1 MTKFYNIMKNFIT
14 NSKEAK
20 TLKVRLEE
28 LISKSVELKFLVGFF
43 YFSGLDELYKSLQNN
58 KDVIIKILV
67 GLQVDEINHQLI
79 EYADVENKNS
89 SDSNN
94 KIFEK
99 FINSIRKSINTETF
113 DDANFYEQV
122 KFFIDLIKNDR
133 LIIRKTI
140 VPSHAKLYIFKL
152 KDDQV
157 SRKQLF
163 ITGSSNL
170 TRPGLSDQEEFN
182 VEISDYGV
190 EDTEE
195 YFDELWNNAIK
206 ITENSEKKKKI
217 LEIIEKET
225 LVREIT
231 PFEAYAFIMKNYID
245 VFEKKQ
251 IGDSL
256 INIFTKNGYTPYKY
270 QLDAIQQALA
280 IIEKNNGVIL
290 ADVVGLGK
298 TIIACSIAYELRKR
312 GVIICPP
319 GLKGDP
325 KLKDAGWNMYKE
337 QFRLHDWEVWSLG
350 ELDKLQTQMIEGK
363 LNDIEIVIVDE
374 AHRFRNQDTHSYEY
388 LKNICRGKIVILLS
402 ATPFNNRP
410 EDILSLLSLFI
421 TPKNSSISLDDNL
434 ARKFREFKYFFD
446 RLGYI
451 NKYYNSPDEDKKMKA
466 FTKYHEVFQNDDSEI
481 NMNLVREKSKLLAKQ
496 IRDIIEPV
504 IIRRNRL
511 DLINNTSY
519 QNEIKNLSIV
529 KDPQEWFYELSKE
542 QSDFYEKIISV
553 FSDTIGERRFTG
565 AIYKPAHYEKP
576 YDKDYNKN
584 KQENFEFT
592 SQANLYNFIRRLLV
606 RRFESSFGSFKQSI
620 QNLKN
625 INEYV
630 LAFVKKTNKYILDRD
645 FIEKIYELEPEEIEN
660 ELIKHIQELNNDN
673 SNKKNAKIY
682 NLDDFD
688 KKNEFLSDIQSDIDL
703 FDDILKELDNFKLI
717 ENDPKSKVLIENIKK
732 QLHNEPHRKIVI
744 FTEYIDT
751 VKHLSERLNS
761 AFDGRVLSIAGNMVG
776 KIEDINKNF
785 DATYEKQ
792 DDKYDI
798 LLCTD
803 KISEGFNLNRAGIVI
818 NYDIPW
824 NPVRVI
830 QRIGRINR
838 ISKKVFDELYIVNF
852 FPTEL
857 GANEMKSR
865 EIASI
870 KMFHIHNILGEDA
883 KIFDIDE
890 VPSPS
895 DLYDKLKQNP
905 DDLEKESFYTKI
917 LKEYEQIKNSYPDMI
932 TSLDNLPRRIKVAKK
947 GNENELL
954 LFIKKFGLYISYAN
968 YSSNNKKTEISME
981 DAFEKIKCNAYDK
994 SIDLSGNFWDYY
1006 KELKDIYDKKT
1017 IPTNPRDNDPER
1029 KALNTIN
1036 SLINSKNYRF
1046 QQYHIDFLKMLKE
1059 DIIDYGTLPT
1069 KTLKRI
1075 AAMNCKSENNIQKTI
1090 NEIES
1095 LIREMGSNYLEIEKK
1110 RLQSF
1115 NKEIIIAIENQK
1127 L

>member
-1 MTKFYNIMKNFIT
+1 MKNFII
-14 NSKEAK
+14 NNKDI
-20 TLKVRLEE
+20 TLKMRLEE
-28 LISKSVELKFLVGFF
+28 LITKSVELKFLVGFF

-67 GLQVDEINHQLI
+67 GLNVDEINHQLI
-79 EYADVENKNS
+79 EYADVGSNSNENIFNNYIS
-89 SDSNN
+89 SIKKSFNTDN
-94 KIFEK
+94 FDEK
-99 FINSIRKSINTETF
+99 
-113 DDANFYEQV
+113 DFYDQV
-122 KFFIDLIKNDR
+122 SFFNDLIKQDR
-133 LIIRKTI
+133 LIIRKTYY
-140 VPSHAKLYIFKL
+140 PNHAKLYIFKL
-152 KDDQV
+152 NQDQV
-157 SRKQLF
+157 ACDRLF

-170 TRPGLSDQEEFN
+170 TKPGLSEQEEFN
-182 VEISDYGV
+182 VEISDFGV
-190 EDTEE
+190 DAAEE
-195 YFDELWNNAIK
+195 YFDELWNKSIK
-206 ITENSEKKKKI
+206 ITEIPAKKNKLI
-217 LEIIEKET
+217 EIIEKDT
-225 LVREIT
+225 LVRKIT
-231 PFEAYAFIMKNYID
+231 PFEAYAYVIKTYLD
-245 VFEKKQ
+245 VFEKKYV
-251 IGDSL
+251 GDTL
-256 INIFTKNGYTPYKY
+256 KKIFKDNGYTPYEY
-270 QLDAIQQALA
+270 QLDAIKQALA

-298 TIIACSIAYELRKR
+298 TIIACSIAYELHKR

-319 GLKGDP
+319 GLKGDIRY
-325 KLKDAGWNMYKE
+325 KDAGWNMYKE
-337 QFRLHDWEVWSLG
+337 QFKLHDWEVWSLG
-350 ELDKLQTQMIEGK
+350 ELDKLQEQMSK
-363 LNDIEIVIVDE
+363 DNSKDIEVVIVDE
-374 AHRFRNQDTHSYEY
+374 AHRFRNQDTQSYEY

-402 ATPFNNRP
+402 ATPFNNSP
-410 EDILSLLSLFI
+410 ADILSLLSLFI

-434 ARKFREFKYFFD
+434 AAKFRQFKRDFD
-446 RLGYI
+446 NLGYI
-451 NKYYNSPDEDKKMKA
+451 NKNYNSPDEDKKNKA
-466 FTKYHEVFQNDDSEI
+466 LTKYNEIFNTDVSEI
-481 NMNLVREKSKLLAKQ
+481 NMNLVKERSKSLAKQ

-511 DLINNTSY
+511 DLINNTFY
-519 QNEIKNLSIV
+519 QNELKSLSVV
-529 KDPQEWFYELSKE
+529 KDPQEWFYELSKDQLNFYE
-542 QSDFYEKIISV
+542 NVIKYFSDFE
-553 FSDTIGERRFTG
+553 GERRFTG
-565 AIYKPAHYEKP
+565 AVYKPAHYEKD
-576 YDKDYNKN
+576 YDKDSEKN
-584 KQENFEFT
+584 RQENIEFN
-592 SQANLYNFIRRLLV
+592 SQANLYNLIRRLLV
-606 RRFESSFGSFKQSI
+606 RRFESSFGSFKQSLE
-620 QNLKN
+620 NLKKN
-625 INEYV
+625 NENV
-630 LAFVKKTNKYILDRD
+630 LKFIEKTNKYILDRD
-645 FIEKIYELEPEEIEN
+645 FIDKIFALELEPEEIEN
-660 ELIKHIQELNNDN
+660 ELIKHIEALNTENN
-673 SNKKNAKIY
+673 NKKNTKIY
-682 NLDDFD
+682 YLDDFV
-688 KKNEFLSDIQSDIDL
+688 KKDEFLRDIRSDISL
-703 FDDILKELDNFKLI
+703 FNDILDELKKLNLI
-717 ENDPKSKVLIENIKK
+717 DEDPKSKTLIENIKK
-732 QLHNEPHRKIVI
+732 QLHDEPNRKIVI

-761 AFDGRVLSIAGNMVG
+761 AFNGRVLSIAGDMKS

-785 DATYEKQ
+785 DATYKKQ
-792 DDKYDI
+792 EDRYDI

-803 KISEGFNLNRAGIVI
+803 KLSEGFNLNRAGMVI

-852 FPTEL
+852 FPTEI

-932 TSLDNLPRRIKVAKK
+932 KSLDNLPRRIKVAKK

-981 DAFEKIKCNAYDK
+981 DAFEKIKCDAYDK
-994 SIDLSGNFWDYY
+994 SIDLSENFWDYY

-1017 IPTNPRDNDPER
+1017 ISTNPRDNDPER

-1069 KTLKRI
+1069 KTLRRI

>member
-1 MTKFYNIMKNFIT
+1 MTNFII
-14 NSKEAK
+14 NNKDI
-20 TLKVRLEE
+20 TLKMRLEE
-28 LISKSVELKFLVGFF
+28 LITKSVELKFLVGFF

-67 GLQVDEINHQLI
+67 GLNVDEINHQLI
-79 EYADVENKNS
+79 EYADVGSNSNENIFNNYIS
-89 SDSNN
+89 SI
-94 KIFEK
+94 K
-99 FINSIRKSINTETF
+99 KSINTDNF
-113 DDANFYEQV
+113 DEKDFYDQV
-122 KFFIDLIKNDR
+122 SFFNDLIKQDR
-133 LIIRKTI
+133 LIIRKTYY
-140 VPSHAKLYIFKL
+140 PNHAKLYIFKL
-152 KDDQV
+152 NQDQIA
-157 SRKQLF
+157 RDRLF

-170 TRPGLSDQEEFN
+170 TRPGLSEQEEFN
-182 VEISDYGV
+182 VEISDFGV
-190 EDTEE
+190 DAAEE
-195 YFDELWNNAIK
+195 YFDELWNKSIK
-206 ITENSEKKKKI
+206 ITEIPAKKNKLI
-217 LEIIEKET
+217 EIIEKDT
-225 LVREIT
+225 LVRKIT
-231 PFEAYAFIMKNYID
+231 PFEAYAYVIKTYLD
-245 VFEKKQ
+245 VFEKKNV
-251 IGDSL
+251 DDTL
-256 INIFTKNGYTPYKY
+256 KKIFKDNGYTPYEY
-270 QLDAIQQALA
+270 QLDAIKQALA

-298 TIIACSIAYELRKR
+298 TIIACSIAYELHKR

-319 GLKGDP
+319 GLKGNS
-325 KLKDAGWNMYKE
+325 KYKDAGWNMYKE
-337 QFRLHDWEVWSLG
+337 QFKLHDWEVWSLG
-350 ELDKLQTQMIEGK
+350 ELDKLQEQMSNDK
-363 LNDIEIVIVDE
+363 LKDIEVVIVDE
-374 AHRFRNQDTHSYEY
+374 AHRFRNQDTQSYEY

-402 ATPFNNRP
+402 ATPFNNSP
-410 EDILSLLSLFI
+410 ADILSLLSLFI

-434 ARKFREFKYFFD
+434 AAKFRQFKYVFD
-446 RLGYI
+446 MLGYI
-451 NKYYNSPDEDKKMKA
+451 NKNYNSPDEDKKNKA
-466 FTKYHEVFQNDDSEI
+466 LTKYNEIFNTDDSEI
-481 NMNLVREKSKLLAKQ
+481 NMNLVKQRSKSLAKQ

-511 DLINNTSY
+511 DLINNTFY
-519 QNEIKNLSIV
+519 QNELKSLSVV
-529 KDPQEWFYELSKE
+529 KDPQEWFYKLSKDQSNFYE
-542 QSDFYEKIISV
+542 NVIKYFSDFE
-553 FSDTIGERRFTG
+553 GERRFTG
-565 AIYKPAHYEKP
+565 AIYKPAHYEKD
-576 YDKDYNKN
+576 YDKVSEKN
-584 KQENFEFT
+584 RQENFEFN

-606 RRFESSFGSFKQSI
+606 RRFESSFGSFKQSLE
-620 QNLKN
+620 NLKKT
-625 INEYV
+625 NEYV
-630 LAFVKKTNKYILDRD
+630 LEFVKKTNKYILDRD
-645 FIEKIYELEPEEIEN
+645 FIEKIHILEPEEIEN
-660 ELIKHIQELNNDN
+660 ELIKRIEALNTENN
-673 SNKKNAKIY
+673 NKKNSKIY
-682 NLDDFD
+682 YLDDFV
-688 KKNEFLSDIQSDIDL
+688 KKDEFLSDIQSDISL
-703 FDDILKELDNFKLI
+703 FDDILNELKKLKLI
-717 ENDPKSKVLIENIKK
+717 DEDPKSKTLIENIKK
-732 QLHNEPHRKIVI
+732 QLHDEPNRKIVI

-761 AFDGRVLSIAGNMVG
+761 AFNGRVLSIAGDMKS

-785 DATYEKQ
+785 DATYKKQ
-792 DDKYDI
+792 EDRYDI

-803 KISEGFNLNRAGIVI
+803 KLSEGFNLNRAGMVI

-865 EIASI
+865 EIASA
-870 KMFHIHNILGEDA
+870 KMFLIHNILGEDA

-968 YSSNNKKTEISME
+968 YSSNDKKTEISME
-981 DAFEKIKCNAYDK
+981 DAFEKIKCDAYDK

-1017 IPTNPRDNDPER
+1017 ISTNKRENDPER

-1069 KTLKRI
+1069 KTLRRI

>member
-1 MTKFYNIMKNFIT
+1 MTNFII
-14 NSKEAK
+14 NNKDI
-20 TLKVRLEE
+20 TLKMRLEE
-28 LISKSVELKFLVGFF
+28 LITKSVELKFLVGFF

-67 GLQVDEINHQLI
+67 GLNVDEKNHQLI
-79 EYADVENKNS
+79 EYADVGSNSNENIF
-89 SDSNN
+89 NN
-94 KIFEK
+94 YIA
-99 FINSIRKSINTETF
+99 SIKKSINTDNF
-113 DDANFYEQV
+113 DEKDFYDQV
-122 KFFIDLIKNDR
+122 SFFNDLIKQDR
-133 LIIRKTI
+133 LIIRKTYYAN
-140 VPSHAKLYIFKL
+140 HAKLYIFKL
-152 KDDQV
+152 NQDQIA
-157 SRKQLF
+157 RDRLF

-170 TRPGLSDQEEFN
+170 TRPGLSEQEEFN
-182 VEISDYGV
+182 VEISDFGV
-190 EDTEE
+190 DAAEE
-195 YFDELWNNAIK
+195 YFDELWNKSIK
-206 ITENSEKKKKI
+206 ITEIPAKKNKLI
-217 LEIIEKET
+217 EIIEKDT
-225 LVREIT
+225 LVRKIT
-231 PFEAYAFIMKNYID
+231 PFEAYAYVIKTYLD
-245 VFEKKQ
+245 VFEKKNV
-251 IGDSL
+251 DDTL
-256 INIFTKNGYTPYKY
+256 KKIFKDNGYTPYEY
-270 QLDAIQQALA
+270 QLDAIKQALA

-298 TIIACSIAYELRKR
+298 TIIACSIAYELHKR

-319 GLKGDP
+319 GLKGD
-325 KLKDAGWNMYKE
+325 KYKDAGWNMYRE
-337 QFRLHDWEVWSLG
+337 QFKLHDWEVWSLG
-350 ELDKLQTQMIEGK
+350 ELDKLQEQMSNDK
-363 LNDIEIVIVDE
+363 LKDIEVVIVDE
-374 AHRFRNQDTHSYEY
+374 AHRFRNQDTQSYEY

-402 ATPFNNRP
+402 ATPFNNSP
-410 EDILSLLSLFI
+410 ADILSLLSLFI

-434 ARKFREFKYFFD
+434 AAKFRQFKYVFD
-446 RLGYI
+446 MLGYI
-451 NKYYNSPDEDKKMKA
+451 NKNYNSPDEDKKNKA
-466 FTKYHEVFQNDDSEI
+466 LTKYNEIFNTDDSEI
-481 NMNLVREKSKLLAKQ
+481 NMNLVKQRSKSLAKQ

-511 DLINNTSY
+511 DLINNTFY
-519 QNEIKNLSIV
+519 QNELKSLSVV
-529 KDPQEWFYELSKE
+529 KDPQEWFYKLSKDQSNFYE
-542 QSDFYEKIISV
+542 NVIKYFSDFE
-553 FSDTIGERRFTG
+553 GERRFTG
-565 AIYKPAHYEKP
+565 AIYKPAHYEKD
-576 YDKDYNKN
+576 YDKVSEKN
-584 KQENFEFT
+584 RQENFEFN

-606 RRFESSFGSFKQSI
+606 RRFESSFGSFKQSLE
-620 QNLKN
+620 NLKKT
-625 INEYV
+625 NEYV
-630 LAFVKKTNKYILDRD
+630 LEFVKKTNKYILDRD
-645 FIEKIYELEPEEIEN
+645 FIEKIHILEPEEIEN
-660 ELIKHIQELNNDN
+660 ELIKRIEALNTENN
-673 SNKKNAKIY
+673 NKKNSKIY
-682 NLDDFD
+682 YLDDFV
-688 KKNEFLSDIQSDIDL
+688 KKDEFLSDIQSDISL
-703 FDDILKELDNFKLI
+703 FDDILNELKKLKLI
-717 ENDPKSKVLIENIKK
+717 DEDPKSKTLIENIKK
-732 QLHNEPHRKIVI
+732 QLHDEPNRKIVI

-761 AFDGRVLSIAGNMVG
+761 AFNGRVLSIAGDMKS
-776 KIEDINKNF
+776 KIEDINKTF
-785 DATYEKQ
+785 DATYKKQ
-792 DDKYDI
+792 EDRYDI

-803 KISEGFNLNRAGIVI
+803 KLSEGFNLNRAGMVI

-852 FPTEL
+852 FPTEI

-865 EIASI
+865 EIASA
-870 KMFHIHNILGEDA
+870 KMFLIHNILGEDA

-932 TSLDNLPRRIKVAKK
+932 KSLDNLPRRIKVAKK

-968 YSSNNKKTEISME
+968 YSSNDKKTEISME
-981 DAFEKIKCNAYDK
+981 DAFEKIKCDAYDK

-1017 IPTNPRDNDPER
+1017 ISTNKRENDPER

-1069 KTLKRI
+1069 KTLRRI

>member
-1 MTKFYNIMKNFIT
+1 MTNFII
-14 NSKEAK
+14 NNKDI
-20 TLKVRLEE
+20 TLKMRLEE
-28 LISKSVELKFLVGFF
+28 LITKSVELKFLVGFF

-67 GLQVDEINHQLI
+67 GLNVDEINHQLI
-79 EYADVENKNS
+79 EYADVGSNSNENIFNNYIS
-89 SDSNN
+89 SI
-94 KIFEK
+94 K
-99 FINSIRKSINTETF
+99 KSINTDNF
-113 DDANFYEQV
+113 DEKDFYDQV
-122 KFFIDLIKNDR
+122 SFFNDLIKQDR
-133 LIIRKTI
+133 LIIRKTYY
-140 VPSHAKLYIFKL
+140 PNHAKLYIFKL
-152 KDDQV
+152 NQDQIA
-157 SRKQLF
+157 RDRLF

-170 TRPGLSDQEEFN
+170 TRPGLSEQEEFN
-182 VEISDYGV
+182 VEISDFGV
-190 EDTEE
+190 DAAEE
-195 YFDELWNNAIK
+195 YFDELWNKSIK
-206 ITENSEKKKKI
+206 ITEIPAKKNKLI
-217 LEIIEKET
+217 EIIEKDT
-225 LVREIT
+225 LVRKIT
-231 PFEAYAFIMKNYID
+231 PFEAYAYVIKTYLD
-245 VFEKKQ
+245 VFEKKNV
-251 IGDSL
+251 DDTL
-256 INIFTKNGYTPYKY
+256 KKIFKDNGYTPYEY
-270 QLDAIQQALA
+270 QLDAIKQALA

-298 TIIACSIAYELRKR
+298 TIIACSIAYELHKR

-319 GLKGDP
+319 GLKGNS
-325 KLKDAGWNMYKE
+325 KYKDAGWNMYKE
-337 QFRLHDWEVWSLG
+337 QFKLHDWEVWSLG
-350 ELDKLQTQMIEGK
+350 ELDKLQEQMSNDK
-363 LNDIEIVIVDE
+363 LKDIEVVIVDE
-374 AHRFRNQDTHSYEY
+374 AHRFRNQDTQSYEY

-402 ATPFNNRP
+402 ATPFNNSP
-410 EDILSLLSLFI
+410 ADILSLLSLFI

-434 ARKFREFKYFFD
+434 AAKFRQFKYVFD
-446 RLGYI
+446 MLGYI
-451 NKYYNSPDEDKKMKA
+451 NKNYNSPDEDKKNKA
-466 FTKYHEVFQNDDSEI
+466 LTKYNEIFNTDESEI
-481 NMNLVREKSKLLAKQ
+481 NMNLVKQRSKSLAKQ

-511 DLINNTSY
+511 DLINNTFY
-519 QNEIKNLSIV
+519 QNELKSLSVV
-529 KDPQEWFYELSKE
+529 KDPQEWFYKLSKDQSNFYE
-542 QSDFYEKIISV
+542 NVIKYFSDFE
-553 FSDTIGERRFTG
+553 GERRFTG
-565 AIYKPAHYEKP
+565 AIYKPAHYEKD
-576 YDKDYNKN
+576 YDKVSEKN
-584 KQENFEFT
+584 RQENFEFN

-606 RRFESSFGSFKQSI
+606 RRFESSFGSFKQSLE
-620 QNLKN
+620 NLKKT
-625 INEYV
+625 NEYV
-630 LAFVKKTNKYILDRD
+630 LEFVKKTNKYILDRD
-645 FIEKIYELEPEEIEN
+645 FIEKIHILEPEEIEN
-660 ELIKHIQELNNDN
+660 ELIKRIEALNTENN
-673 SNKKNAKIY
+673 NKKNSKIY
-682 NLDDFD
+682 YLDDFV
-688 KKNEFLSDIQSDIDL
+688 KKDEFLSDIQSDISL
-703 FDDILKELDNFKLI
+703 FDDILNELKKLKLI
-717 ENDPKSKVLIENIKK
+717 DEDPKSKTLIENIKK
-732 QLHNEPHRKIVI
+732 QLHDEPNRKIVI

-761 AFDGRVLSIAGNMVG
+761 AFNGRVLSIAGDMKS

-785 DATYEKQ
+785 DATYKKQ
-792 DDKYDI
+792 EDRYDI

-803 KISEGFNLNRAGIVI
+803 KLSEGFNLNRAGMVI

-852 FPTEL
+852 FPTEI

-865 EIASI
+865 EIASA
-870 KMFHIHNILGEDA
+870 KMFLIHNILGEDA

-968 YSSNNKKTEISME
+968 YSSNDKKTEISME
-981 DAFEKIKCNAYDK
+981 DAFEKIKCDAYDK

-1017 IPTNPRDNDPER
+1017 ISTNKRENDPER

-1069 KTLKRI
+1069 KTLRRI

>member
-1 MTKFYNIMKNFIT
+1 MTNFIT
-14 NSKEAK
+14 NSNKDISLEARLKE
-20 TLKVRLEE
+20 LLSV
-28 LISKSVELKFLVGFF
+28 SKELKFLVGFF
-43 YFSGLDELYKSLQNN
+43 YFSGLDVLYDSLKNN
-58 KDVIIKILV
+58 NDVTLKILV

-152 KDDQV
+152 NDDQV

-182 VEISDYGV
+182 VEISDYGI

-363 LNDIEIVIVDE
+363 LDDIEIVIVDE

-688 KKNEFLSDIQSDIDL
+688 KKDEFLSDIQSDIDL

-761 AFDGRVLSIAGNMVG
+761 AFDGRVLSIAGNMEG

-803 KISEGFNLNRAGIVI
+803 KISEGFNLNRAGMVI

-890 VPSPS
+890 VPTPS
-895 DLYDKLKQNP
+895 GLYDKLKQNP
-905 DDLEKESFYTKI
+905 DYLEQESFYTNI
-917 LKEYEQIKNSYPDMI
+917 LKEYEQIKNNFPEMI
-932 TSLDNLPRRIKVAKK
+932 TSFDNLPRRIKVAKRGK
-947 GNENELL
+947 ENELL
-954 LFIKKFGLYISYAN
+954 VFIKKFGLYISYAN
-968 YSSNNKKTEISME
+968 YSTNNKTTEISIE
-981 DAFEKIKCNAYDK
+981 DAFEKIKCDANENSLK
-994 SIDLSGNFWDYY
+994 LSENFWDYY
-1006 KELKDIYDKKT
+1006 KELKDISDKK
-1017 IPTNPRDNDPER
+1017 NMSDNVSKNKNENNLEQ
-1029 KALNTIN
+1029 KAIN
-1036 SLINSKNYRF
+1036 AIKSLINSKNYRL
-1046 QQYHIDFLKMLKE
+1046 QPYHIDFLKMLKE

-1075 AAMNCKSENNIQKTI
+1075 ADMNTMSETGIEKTI
-1090 NEIES
+1090 KEIDS

>member
-1 MTKFYNIMKNFIT
+1 MTNFII
-14 NSKEAK
+14 NNKDI
-20 TLKVRLEE
+20 TLKMRLEE
-28 LISKSVELKFLVGFF
+28 LITKSVELKFLVGFF

-67 GLQVDEINHQLI
+67 GLNVDEINHQLI
-79 EYADVENKNS
+79 EYADVGSNSNENIFNNYIS
-89 SDSNN
+89 SI
-94 KIFEK
+94 K
-99 FINSIRKSINTETF
+99 KSINTDNF
-113 DDANFYEQV
+113 DEKDFYDQV
-122 KFFIDLIKNDR
+122 SFFNDLIKQDR
-133 LIIRKTI
+133 LIIRKTYY
-140 VPSHAKLYIFKL
+140 PNHAKLYIFKL
-152 KDDQV
+152 NQDQIA
-157 SRKQLF
+157 RDRLF

-170 TRPGLSDQEEFN
+170 TRPGLSEQEEFN
-182 VEISDYGV
+182 VEISDFGV
-190 EDTEE
+190 DAAEE
-195 YFDELWNNAIK
+195 YFDELWNKSIK
-206 ITENSEKKKKI
+206 ITEIPAKKNKLI
-217 LEIIEKET
+217 EIIEKDT
-225 LVREIT
+225 LVRKIT
-231 PFEAYAFIMKNYID
+231 PFEAYAYVIKTYLD
-245 VFEKKQ
+245 VFEKKNV
-251 IGDSL
+251 DDTL
-256 INIFTKNGYTPYKY
+256 KKIFKDNGYTPYEY
-270 QLDAIQQALA
+270 QLDAIKQALA

-298 TIIACSIAYELRKR
+298 TIIACSIAYELHKR

-319 GLKGDP
+319 GLKGNS
-325 KLKDAGWNMYKE
+325 KYKDAGWNMYKE
-337 QFRLHDWEVWSLG
+337 QFKLHDWEVWSLG
-350 ELDKLQTQMIEGK
+350 ELDKLQEQMSNDK
-363 LNDIEIVIVDE
+363 LKDIEVVIVDE
-374 AHRFRNQDTHSYEY
+374 AHRFRNQDTQSYEY

-402 ATPFNNRP
+402 ATPFNNSP
-410 EDILSLLSLFI
+410 ADILSLLSLFI

-434 ARKFREFKYFFD
+434 AAKFRQFKYVFD
-446 RLGYI
+446 MLGYI
-451 NKYYNSPDEDKKMKA
+451 NKNYNSPDEDKKNKA
-466 FTKYHEVFQNDDSEI
+466 LTKYNEIFNTDDSEI
-481 NMNLVREKSKLLAKQ
+481 NMNLVKQRSKSLAKQ

-511 DLINNTSY
+511 DLINNTFY
-519 QNEIKNLSIV
+519 QNELKSLSVV
-529 KDPQEWFYELSKE
+529 KDPQEWFYKLSKDQSNFYE
-542 QSDFYEKIISV
+542 NVIKYFSDFE
-553 FSDTIGERRFTG
+553 GERRFTG
-565 AIYKPAHYEKP
+565 AIYKPAHYEKD
-576 YDKDYNKN
+576 YDKVSEKN
-584 KQENFEFT
+584 RQENFEFN

-606 RRFESSFGSFKQSI
+606 RRFESSFGSFKQSLE
-620 QNLKN
+620 NLKKT
-625 INEYV
+625 NEYV
-630 LAFVKKTNKYILDRD
+630 LEFVKKTNKYILDRD
-645 FIEKIYELEPEEIEN
+645 FIEKIHILEPEEIEN
-660 ELIKHIQELNNDN
+660 ELIKRIEALNTENN
-673 SNKKNAKIY
+673 NKKNSKIY
-682 NLDDFD
+682 YLDDFV
-688 KKNEFLSDIQSDIDL
+688 KKDEFLSDIQSDISL
-703 FDDILKELDNFKLI
+703 FDDILNELKKLKLI
-717 ENDPKSKVLIENIKK
+717 DEDPKSKTLIENIKK
-732 QLHNEPHRKIVI
+732 QLHDEPNRKIVI

-761 AFDGRVLSIAGNMVG
+761 AFNGRVLSIAGDMKS

-785 DATYEKQ
+785 DATYKKQ
-792 DDKYDI
+792 EDRYDI

-803 KISEGFNLNRAGIVI
+803 KLSEGFNLNRAGMVI

-852 FPTEL
+852 FPTEI

-865 EIASI
+865 EIASA
-870 KMFHIHNILGEDA
+870 KMFLIHNILGEDA

-968 YSSNNKKTEISME
+968 YSSNDKKTEISME
-981 DAFEKIKCNAYDK
+981 DAFEKIKCDAYDK

-1017 IPTNPRDNDPER
+1017 ISTNKRENDPER

-1069 KTLKRI
+1069 KTLRRI

>member
-1 MTKFYNIMKNFIT
+1 MTNFII
-14 NSKEAK
+14 NNKDI
-20 TLKVRLEE
+20 TLKMRLEE
-28 LISKSVELKFLVGFF
+28 LITKSVELKFLVGFF

-58 KDVIIKILV
+58 KNVIIKILV
-67 GLQVDEINHQLI
+67 GLKVDEINHQLI
-79 EYADVENKNS
+79 EYADVGSNSNENIF
-89 SDSNN
+89 NN
-94 KIFEK
+94 YIA
-99 FINSIRKSINTETF
+99 SIKKSINTDNF
-113 DDANFYEQV
+113 DEKDFYDQV
-122 KFFIDLIKNDR
+122 SFFNDLIKQDR
-133 LIIRKTI
+133 LIIRKTYYAN
-140 VPSHAKLYIFKL
+140 HAKLYIFKL
-152 KDDQV
+152 NQDQIA
-157 SRKQLF
+157 RDRLF

-170 TRPGLSDQEEFN
+170 TRPGLSEQEEFN
-182 VEISDYGV
+182 VEISDFGV
-190 EDTEE
+190 DAAEE
-195 YFDELWNNAIK
+195 YFDELWNKSIK
-206 ITENSEKKKKI
+206 ITEIPAKKNKLI
-217 LEIIEKET
+217 EIIEKDT
-225 LVREIT
+225 LVRKIT
-231 PFEAYAFIMKNYID
+231 PFEAYAYVIKTYLD
-245 VFEKKQ
+245 VFEKKYV
-251 IGDSL
+251 GDTL
-256 INIFTKNGYTPYKY
+256 KKIFKDNGYTPYEY
-270 QLDAIQQALA
+270 QLDAIKQALA

-298 TIIACSIAYELRKR
+298 TIIACSIAYELHKR

-319 GLKGDP
+319 GLKGDIRY
-325 KLKDAGWNMYKE
+325 KDAGWNMYKE
-337 QFRLHDWEVWSLG
+337 QFKLHNWEVWSLG
-350 ELDKLQTQMIEGK
+350 ELDKLQEQMSKDK
-363 LNDIEIVIVDE
+363 LKDIEVVIVDE
-374 AHRFRNQDTHSYEY
+374 AHRFRNQDTQSYEY

-402 ATPFNNRP
+402 ATPFNNSP
-410 EDILSLLSLFI
+410 ADILSLLSLFI

-434 ARKFREFKYFFD
+434 AAKFRQFKNVFD

-451 NKYYNSPDEDKKMKA
+451 NKNYNSPDKDKKNKA
-466 FTKYHEVFQNDDSEI
+466 LTKYNEIFNTDDSEI
-481 NMNLVREKSKLLAKQ
+481 NMNLVKERSKSLAKQ

-511 DLINNTSY
+511 DLINNTFY
-519 QNEIKNLSIV
+519 QNELKSLSVV
-529 KDPQEWFYELSKE
+529 KDPQEWFYKLSKDQSNFYE
-542 QSDFYEKIISV
+542 NVIKYFSDFE
-553 FSDTIGERRFTG
+553 GERRFTG
-565 AIYKPAHYEKP
+565 AIYKPAHYEKD
-576 YDKDYNKN
+576 YDKVSDKN
-584 KQENFEFT
+584 RQENFEFN

-606 RRFESSFGSFKQSI
+606 RRFESSFGSFKQSLE
-620 QNLKN
+620 NLKKN
-625 INEYV
+625 NENV
-630 LAFVKKTNKYILDRD
+630 IKFIEKTNKYILDRD
-645 FIEKIYELEPEEIEN
+645 FIEKIHILEPEEIET
-660 ELIKHIQELNNDN
+660 ELIKRIEALNTENN
-673 SNKKNAKIY
+673 NKKNAKIY
-682 NLDDFD
+682 YLDDFV
-688 KKNEFLSDIQSDIDL
+688 KKDEFLSDIRSDISL
-703 FDDILKELDNFKLI
+703 FNDILDELKKLKLI
-717 ENDPKSKVLIENIKK
+717 DEDPKSKTLIENIKK
-732 QLHNEPHRKIVI
+732 QLHDEPNRKIVI

-751 VKHLSERLNS
+751 VKHLSERLNY
-761 AFDGRVLSIAGNMVG
+761 AFNGRVLSIAGDMKS

-785 DATYEKQ
+785 DATYKKQ
-792 DDKYDI
+792 EDRYDI

-803 KISEGFNLNRAGIVI
+803 KLSEGFNLNRAGMVI

-830 QRIGRINR
+830 QRVGRINR

-852 FPTEL
+852 FPTEI

-968 YSSNNKKTEISME
+968 YSSNDKTTEISME
-981 DAFEKIKCNAYDK
+981 DASEKIKCDAYDK
-994 SIDLSGNFWDYY
+994 SIDLSEKFWDYY
-1006 KELKDIYDKKT
+1006 KALKDIYDKKT
-1017 IPTNPRDNDPER
+1017 ISTNKRENDPER

>member
-1 MTKFYNIMKNFIT
+1 M
-14 NSKEAK
+14 
-20 TLKVRLEE
+20 RLEE
-28 LISKSVELKFLVGFF
+28 LITKSVELKFLVGFF

-67 GLQVDEINHQLI
+67 GLNVDEINHQLI
-79 EYADVENKNS
+79 EYADVGSNSNENIFNNYIS
-89 SDSNN
+89 SI
-94 KIFEK
+94 K
-99 FINSIRKSINTETF
+99 KSINTDNF
-113 DDANFYEQV
+113 DEKDFYDQV
-122 KFFIDLIKNDR
+122 SFFNDLIKQDR
-133 LIIRKTI
+133 LIIRKTYY
-140 VPSHAKLYIFKL
+140 PNHAKLYIFKL
-152 KDDQV
+152 NQDQIA
-157 SRKQLF
+157 RDRLF

-170 TRPGLSDQEEFN
+170 TKPGLSEQEEFN
-182 VEISDYGV
+182 VEISDFGV
-190 EDTEE
+190 DAAEE
-195 YFDELWNNAIK
+195 YFDELWNKSIK
-206 ITENSEKKKKI
+206 ITEIPAKKNKLI
-217 LEIIEKET
+217 EIIEKDT
-225 LVREIT
+225 LVRKIT
-231 PFEAYAFIMKNYID
+231 PFEAYAYVIKTYLD
-245 VFEKKQ
+245 VFEKKNV
-251 IGDSL
+251 DDTL
-256 INIFTKNGYTPYKY
+256 KKIFKDNGYTPYEY
-270 QLDAIQQALA
+270 QLDAIKQALA

-298 TIIACSIAYELRKR
+298 TIIACSIAYELHKR

-319 GLKGDP
+319 GLKGNS
-325 KLKDAGWNMYKE
+325 KYKDAGWNMYKE
-337 QFRLHDWEVWSLG
+337 QFKLHDWEVWSLG
-350 ELDKLQTQMIEGK
+350 ELDKLQEQMSNDK
-363 LNDIEIVIVDE
+363 LKDIEVVIVDE
-374 AHRFRNQDTHSYEY
+374 AHRFRNQDTQSYEY

-402 ATPFNNRP
+402 ATPFNNSP
-410 EDILSLLSLFI
+410 ADILSLLSLFI

-434 ARKFREFKYFFD
+434 AAKFRQFKYVFD
-446 RLGYI
+446 MLGYI
-451 NKYYNSPDEDKKMKA
+451 NKNYNSPDEDKKNKA
-466 FTKYHEVFQNDDSEI
+466 LTKYNEIFNTDDSEI
-481 NMNLVREKSKLLAKQ
+481 NMNLVKQRSKSLAKQ

-511 DLINNTSY
+511 DLINNTFY
-519 QNEIKNLSIV
+519 QNELKSLSVV
-529 KDPQEWFYELSKE
+529 KDPQEWFYKLSKDQSNFYE
-542 QSDFYEKIISV
+542 NVIKYFSDFE
-553 FSDTIGERRFTG
+553 GERRFTG
-565 AIYKPAHYEKP
+565 AIYKPAHYEKD
-576 YDKDYNKN
+576 YDKVSEKN
-584 KQENFEFT
+584 RQENFEFN

-606 RRFESSFGSFKQSI
+606 RRFESSFGSFKQSLE
-620 QNLKN
+620 NLKKT
-625 INEYV
+625 NEYV
-630 LAFVKKTNKYILDRD
+630 LEFVKKTNKYILDRD
-645 FIEKIYELEPEEIEN
+645 FIEKIHILEPEEIEN
-660 ELIKHIQELNNDN
+660 ELIKRIEALNTENN
-673 SNKKNAKIY
+673 NKKNSKIY
-682 NLDDFD
+682 YLDDFV
-688 KKNEFLSDIQSDIDL
+688 KKDEFLSDIQSDISL
-703 FDDILKELDNFKLI
+703 FDDILNELKKLKLI
-717 ENDPKSKVLIENIKK
+717 DEDPKSKTLIENIKK
-732 QLHNEPHRKIVI
+732 QLHDEPNRKIVI

-761 AFDGRVLSIAGNMVG
+761 AFNGRVLSIAGDMKS
-776 KIEDINKNF
+776 KIEDINKTF
-785 DATYEKQ
+785 DATYKKQ
-792 DDKYDI
+792 EDRYDI

-803 KISEGFNLNRAGIVI
+803 KLSEGFNLNRAGMVI

-852 FPTEL
+852 FPTEI

-865 EIASI
+865 EIASA
-870 KMFHIHNILGEDA
+870 KMFLIHNILGEDA

-932 TSLDNLPRRIKVAKK
+932 KSLDNLPRRIKVAKK

-968 YSSNNKKTEISME
+968 YSSNDKTTEISME
-981 DAFEKIKCNAYDK
+981 DAFEKIKCDAYDK

-1017 IPTNPRDNDPER
+1017 ISTNKRENDPER

-1069 KTLKRI
+1069 KTLRRI

>member
-1 MTKFYNIMKNFIT
+1 MTNFII
-14 NSKEAK
+14 NNKDI
-20 TLKVRLEE
+20 TLKMRLEE
-28 LISKSVELKFLVGFF
+28 LITKSVELKFLVGFF

-67 GLQVDEINHQLI
+67 GLNVDEINHQLI
-79 EYADVENKNS
+79 EYADVGSNSNENIFNNYIS
-89 SDSNN
+89 SI
-94 KIFEK
+94 K
-99 FINSIRKSINTETF
+99 KSINTDNF
-113 DDANFYEQV
+113 DEKDFYDQV
-122 KFFIDLIKNDR
+122 SFFNDLIKQDR
-133 LIIRKTI
+133 LIIRKTYY
-140 VPSHAKLYIFKL
+140 PNHAKLYIFKL
-152 KDDQV
+152 NQDQIA
-157 SRKQLF
+157 RDRLF

-170 TRPGLSDQEEFN
+170 TRPGLSEQEEFN
-182 VEISDYGV
+182 VEISDFGV
-190 EDTEE
+190 DAAEE
-195 YFDELWNNAIK
+195 YFDELWNKSIK
-206 ITENSEKKKKI
+206 ITEIPAKKNKLI
-217 LEIIEKET
+217 EIIEKDT
-225 LVREIT
+225 LVRKIT
-231 PFEAYAFIMKNYID
+231 PFEAYAYVIKTYLD
-245 VFEKKQ
+245 VFEKKNV
-251 IGDSL
+251 DDTL
-256 INIFTKNGYTPYKY
+256 KKIFKDNGYTPYEY
-270 QLDAIQQALA
+270 QLDAIKQALA

-298 TIIACSIAYELRKR
+298 TIIACSIAYELHKR

-319 GLKGDP
+319 GLKGNS
-325 KLKDAGWNMYKE
+325 KYKDAGWNMYKE
-337 QFRLHDWEVWSLG
+337 QFKLHDWEVWSLG
-350 ELDKLQTQMIEGK
+350 ELDKLQEQMSNDK
-363 LNDIEIVIVDE
+363 LKDIEVVIVDE
-374 AHRFRNQDTHSYEY
+374 AHRFRNQDTQSYEY

-402 ATPFNNRP
+402 ATPFNNSP
-410 EDILSLLSLFI
+410 ADILSLLSLFI

-434 ARKFREFKYFFD
+434 AAKFRQFKYVFD
-446 RLGYI
+446 MLGYI
-451 NKYYNSPDEDKKMKA
+451 NKNYNSPDEDKKNKA
-466 FTKYHEVFQNDDSEI
+466 LTKYNEIFNTDDSEI
-481 NMNLVREKSKLLAKQ
+481 NMNLVKQRSKSLAKQ

-511 DLINNTSY
+511 DLINNTFY
-519 QNEIKNLSIV
+519 QNELKSLSVV
-529 KDPQEWFYELSKE
+529 KDPQEWFYKLSKDQSNFYE
-542 QSDFYEKIISV
+542 NVIKYFSDFE
-553 FSDTIGERRFTG
+553 GERRFTG
-565 AIYKPAHYEKP
+565 AIYKPAHYEKD
-576 YDKDYNKN
+576 YDKVSEKN
-584 KQENFEFT
+584 RQENFEFN

-606 RRFESSFGSFKQSI
+606 RRFESSFGSFKQSLE
-620 QNLKN
+620 NLKKT
-625 INEYV
+625 NEYV
-630 LAFVKKTNKYILDRD
+630 LEFVKKTNKYILDRD
-645 FIEKIYELEPEEIEN
+645 FIEKIHILEPEEIEN
-660 ELIKHIQELNNDN
+660 ELIKRIEALNTENN
-673 SNKKNAKIY
+673 NKKNSKIY
-682 NLDDFD
+682 YLDDFV
-688 KKNEFLSDIQSDIDL
+688 KKDEFLSDIQSDISL
-703 FDDILKELDNFKLI
+703 FDDILNELKKLKLI
-717 ENDPKSKVLIENIKK
+717 DEDPKSKTLIENIKK
-732 QLHNEPHRKIVI
+732 QLHDEPNRKIVI

-761 AFDGRVLSIAGNMVG
+761 AFNGRVLSIAGDMKS

-785 DATYEKQ
+785 DATYKKQ
-792 DDKYDI
+792 EDRYDI

-803 KISEGFNLNRAGIVI
+803 KLSEGFNLNRAGMVI

-852 FPTEL
+852 FPTEI

-865 EIASI
+865 EIASA
-870 KMFHIHNILGEDA
+870 KMFLIHNILGEDA

-968 YSSNNKKTEISME
+968 YSSNDKKTEISME
-981 DAFEKIKCNAYDK
+981 DAFEKIKCDAYDK

-1017 IPTNPRDNDPER
+1017 ISTNKRENDPER

>member
-1 MTKFYNIMKNFIT
+1 MTNFII
-14 NSKEAK
+14 NNKDI
-20 TLKVRLEE
+20 TLKMRLEE
-28 LISKSVELKFLVGFF
+28 LITKSVELKFLVGFF

-67 GLQVDEINHQLI
+67 GLNVDEINHQLI
-79 EYADVENKNS
+79 EYADVGSNSNENIFNNYIS
-89 SDSNN
+89 SI
-94 KIFEK
+94 K
-99 FINSIRKSINTETF
+99 KSINTDNF
-113 DDANFYEQV
+113 DEKDFYDQV
-122 KFFIDLIKNDR
+122 SFFNDLIKQDR
-133 LIIRKTI
+133 LIIRKTYY
-140 VPSHAKLYIFKL
+140 PNHAKLYIFKL
-152 KDDQV
+152 NQDQIA
-157 SRKQLF
+157 RDRLF

-170 TRPGLSDQEEFN
+170 TRPGLSEQEEFN
-182 VEISDYGV
+182 VEISDFGV
-190 EDTEE
+190 DAAEE
-195 YFDELWNNAIK
+195 YFDELWNKSIK
-206 ITENSEKKKKI
+206 ITEIPAKKNKLI
-217 LEIIEKET
+217 EIIEKDT
-225 LVREIT
+225 LVRKIT
-231 PFEAYAFIMKNYID
+231 PFEAYAYVIKTYLD
-245 VFEKKQ
+245 VFEKKNV
-251 IGDSL
+251 DDTL
-256 INIFTKNGYTPYKY
+256 KKIFKDNGYTPYEY
-270 QLDAIQQALA
+270 QLDAIKQALA

-298 TIIACSIAYELRKR
+298 TIIACSIAYELHKR

-319 GLKGDP
+319 GLKGNS
-325 KLKDAGWNMYKE
+325 KYKDAGWNMYKE
-337 QFRLHDWEVWSLG
+337 QFKLHDWEVWSLG
-350 ELDKLQTQMIEGK
+350 ELDKLQEQMSNDK
-363 LNDIEIVIVDE
+363 LKDIEVVIVDE
-374 AHRFRNQDTHSYEY
+374 AHRFRNQDTQSYEY

-402 ATPFNNRP
+402 ATPFNNSP
-410 EDILSLLSLFI
+410 ADILSLLSLFI

-434 ARKFREFKYFFD
+434 AAKFRQFKYVFD
-446 RLGYI
+446 MLGYI
-451 NKYYNSPDEDKKMKA
+451 NKNYNSPDEDKKNKA
-466 FTKYHEVFQNDDSEI
+466 LTKYNEIFNTDDSEI
-481 NMNLVREKSKLLAKQ
+481 NMNLVKQRSKSLAKQ

-511 DLINNTSY
+511 DLINNTFY
-519 QNEIKNLSIV
+519 QNELKSLSVV
-529 KDPQEWFYELSKE
+529 KDPQEWFYKLSKDQSNFYE
-542 QSDFYEKIISV
+542 NVIKYFSDFE
-553 FSDTIGERRFTG
+553 GERRFTG
-565 AIYKPAHYEKP
+565 AIYKPAHYEKD
-576 YDKDYNKN
+576 YDKVSEKN
-584 KQENFEFT
+584 RQENFEFN

-606 RRFESSFGSFKQSI
+606 RRFESSFGSFKQSLE
-620 QNLKN
+620 NLKKT
-625 INEYV
+625 NEYV
-630 LAFVKKTNKYILDRD
+630 LEFVKKTNKYILDRD
-645 FIEKIYELEPEEIEN
+645 FIEKIHILEPEEIEN
-660 ELIKHIQELNNDN
+660 ELIKRIEALNTENN
-673 SNKKNAKIY
+673 NKKNSKIY
-682 NLDDFD
+682 YLDDFV
-688 KKNEFLSDIQSDIDL
+688 KKDEFLSDIQSDISL
-703 FDDILKELDNFKLI
+703 FDDILNELKKLKLI
-717 ENDPKSKVLIENIKK
+717 DEDPKSKTLIENIKK
-732 QLHNEPHRKIVI
+732 QLHDEPNRKIVI

-761 AFDGRVLSIAGNMVG
+761 AFNGRVLSIAGDMKS

-785 DATYEKQ
+785 DATYKKQ
-792 DDKYDI
+792 EDRYDI

-803 KISEGFNLNRAGIVI
+803 KLSEGFNLNRAGMVI

-852 FPTEL
+852 FPTEI

-865 EIASI
+865 EIASA
-870 KMFHIHNILGEDA
+870 KMFLIHNILGEDA

-968 YSSNNKKTEISME
+968 YSSNDKKTEISME
-981 DAFEKIKCNAYDK
+981 DAFEKIKCDAYDK

-1017 IPTNPRDNDPER
+1017 ISTNKRENDPER

-1069 KTLKRI
+1069 KTLRRI

-1110 RLQSF
+1110 R
-1115 NKEIIIAIENQK
+1115 
-1127 L
+1127 

>member
-1 MTKFYNIMKNFIT
+1 MTNFII
-14 NSKEAK
+14 NNKDI
-20 TLKVRLEE
+20 TLKMRLEE
-28 LISKSVELKFLVGFF
+28 LITKSVELKFLVGFF

-67 GLQVDEINHQLI
+67 GLNVDEINHQLI
-79 EYADVENKNS
+79 EYADVGSNSNENIFNNYIS
-89 SDSNN
+89 SI
-94 KIFEK
+94 K
-99 FINSIRKSINTETF
+99 KSINTDNF
-113 DDANFYEQV
+113 DEKDFYDQV
-122 KFFIDLIKNDR
+122 SFFNDLIKQDR
-133 LIIRKTI
+133 LIIRKTYY
-140 VPSHAKLYIFKL
+140 PNHAKLYIFKL
-152 KDDQV
+152 NQDQIA
-157 SRKQLF
+157 RDRLF

-170 TRPGLSDQEEFN
+170 TRPGLSEQEEFN
-182 VEISDYGV
+182 VEISDFGV
-190 EDTEE
+190 DAAEE
-195 YFDELWNNAIK
+195 YFDELWNKSIK
-206 ITENSEKKKKI
+206 ITEIPAKKNKLI
-217 LEIIEKET
+217 EIIEKDT
-225 LVREIT
+225 LVRKIT
-231 PFEAYAFIMKNYID
+231 PFEAYAYVIKTYLD
-245 VFEKKQ
+245 VFEKKNV
-251 IGDSL
+251 DDTL
-256 INIFTKNGYTPYKY
+256 KKIFKDNGYTPYEY
-270 QLDAIQQALA
+270 QLDAIKQALA

-298 TIIACSIAYELRKR
+298 TIIACSIAYELHKR

-319 GLKGDP
+319 GLKGNS
-325 KLKDAGWNMYKE
+325 KYKDAGWNMYKE
-337 QFRLHDWEVWSLG
+337 QFKLHDWEVWSLG
-350 ELDKLQTQMIEGK
+350 ELDKLQEQMSNDK
-363 LNDIEIVIVDE
+363 LKDIEVVIVDE
-374 AHRFRNQDTHSYEY
+374 AHRFRNQDTQSYEY

-402 ATPFNNRP
+402 ATPFNNSP
-410 EDILSLLSLFI
+410 ADILSLLSLFI

-434 ARKFREFKYFFD
+434 AAKFRQFKYVFD
-446 RLGYI
+446 MLGYI
-451 NKYYNSPDEDKKMKA
+451 NKNYNSPDEDKKNKA
-466 FTKYHEVFQNDDSEI
+466 LTKYNEIFNTDDSEI
-481 NMNLVREKSKLLAKQ
+481 NMNLVKQRSKSLAKQ

-511 DLINNTSY
+511 DLINNTFY
-519 QNEIKNLSIV
+519 QNELKSLSVV
-529 KDPQEWFYELSKE
+529 KDPQEWFYKLSKDQSNFYE
-542 QSDFYEKIISV
+542 NVIKYFSDFE
-553 FSDTIGERRFTG
+553 GERRFTG
-565 AIYKPAHYEKP
+565 AIYKPAHYEKD
-576 YDKDYNKN
+576 YDKVSEKN
-584 KQENFEFT
+584 RQENFEFN

-606 RRFESSFGSFKQSI
+606 RRFESSFGSFKQSLE
-620 QNLKN
+620 NLKKT
-625 INEYV
+625 NEYV
-630 LAFVKKTNKYILDRD
+630 LEFVKKTNKYILDRD
-645 FIEKIYELEPEEIEN
+645 FIEKIHILEPEEIEN
-660 ELIKHIQELNNDN
+660 ELIKRIEALNTENN
-673 SNKKNAKIY
+673 NKKNSKIY
-682 NLDDFD
+682 YLDDFV
-688 KKNEFLSDIQSDIDL
+688 KKDEFLSDIQSDISL
-703 FDDILKELDNFKLI
+703 FDDILNELKKLKLI
-717 ENDPKSKVLIENIKK
+717 DEDPKSKTLIENIKK
-732 QLHNEPHRKIVI
+732 QLHDEPNRKIVI

-761 AFDGRVLSIAGNMVG
+761 AFNGRVLSIAGDMKS

-785 DATYEKQ
+785 DATYKKQ
-792 DDKYDI
+792 EDRYDI

-803 KISEGFNLNRAGIVI
+803 KLSEGFNLNRAGMVI

-852 FPTEL
+852 FPTEI

-865 EIASI
+865 EIASA
-870 KMFHIHNILGEDA
+870 KMFLIHNILGEDA

-932 TSLDNLPRRIKVAKK
+932 KSLDNLPRRIKVAKK

-968 YSSNNKKTEISME
+968 YSSNDKKTEISME
-981 DAFEKIKCNAYDK
+981 DAFEKIKCDAYDK

-1017 IPTNPRDNDPER
+1017 ISTNKRENDPER

-1069 KTLKRI
+1069 KTLRRI